1 MRFDLT
7 DLRLF
12 LAVADTGSITH
23 GAAEIG
29 LSLPAASERLR
40 DMEAIGQ
47 VLLLERGRRGV
58 GLTEA
63 GEALVHHAR
72 AVMRQMADMHSEL
85 GLYAKAIRTAIRV
98 AANTAAATE
107 YLPAKLAAWMAENPR
122 IDVELKERQ
131 STDIARAISRG
142 FVEIG
147 ILSDAVETTGLEL
160 VPFARDQLVL
170 ITARDH
176 PLAEHK
182 RVSFSDILQEQFIG
196 LSAGALQEHVEI
208 QATRLGGRIKIRT
221 KLRTFEGVGNMVA
234 ASVGIA
240 IIPQAAARR
249 LRNTLPIATIS
260 ISDAWAKRNLVI
272 AVQSIA
278 ELTAPARSLVDHL
291 VLNAEL
297 PAIKTAKA

>member
-1 MRFDLT
+1 
-7 DLRLF
+7 
-12 LAVADTGSITH
+12 
-23 GAAEIG
+23 
-29 LSLPAASERLR
+29 
-40 DMEAIGQ
+40 
-47 VLLLERGRRGV
+47 
-58 GLTEA
+58 
-63 GEALVHHAR
+63 
-72 AVMRQMADMHSEL
+72 
-85 GLYAKAIRTAIRV
+85 
-98 AANTAAATE
+98 
-107 YLPAKLAAWMAENPR
+107 MAENPR

-278 ELTAPARSLVDHL
+278 ELTAPAGEPRRSPRLECRTSRNQNCKSLASIRKDLQDDTPAH
-291 VLNAEL
+291 NENMTSEL
-297 PAIKTAKA
+297 PRLW